1 MTWDRHY
8 PPEPPL
14 YGWTKAGKPVRKL
27 DSEPI
32 DETLD
37 QWLARFERKLD
48 AQRRRRAAVQAAAAP
63 PKDPPLTE
71 AEAKEALAAAT
82 AYLQRAVAH
91 PAGSSTSNPPK
102 TPPPSKS
109 AADLHREWEARIA
122 GWRGRT
128 GRKQKKLF

>member
-14 YGWTKAGKPVRKL
+14 HGWTKAGKPVRKL

-82 AYLQRAVAH
+82 AYLQHAVAH
-91 PAGSSTSNPPK
+91 PEDYQPPK
-102 TPPPSKS
+102 PVETPQRPPEELL
-109 AADLHREWEARIA
+109 AEWEARIA
-122 GWRGRT
+122 SWHKRRP
-128 GRKQKKLF
+128 RRQSKLFH

>member
-1 MTWDRHY
+1 MSTWDRHY

-14 YGWTKAGKPVRKL
+14 HGWTKAGKPVRKL

-48 AQRRRRAAVQAAAAP
+48 AQRRRRAAVQAAAP

-91 PAGSSTSNPPK
+91 PAGSSTSKPHPAPQRPPEELL
-102 TPPPSKS
+102 
-109 AADLHREWEARIA
+109 AEWEARIA
-122 GWRGRT
+122 SWHKRRP
-128 GRKQKKLF
+128 RRQSKLF